1 MAIDDVIAVKTFSSR
16 TARVLLIADDRSAA
30 DHYRG
35 ALEVG
40 GFDVKQAESFI
51 DVLDSAMPDPDVVVL
66 CDLAV
71 FAYPGQTALVVRIP
85 YQMTP
90 DELVTEVHRRVAL
103 RATLHA
109 TPA

>member
-1 MAIDDVIAVKTFSSR
+1 VNTTSS
-16 TARVLLIADDRSAA
+16 TARVLLIADDPSAG
-30 DHYRG
+30 DPYRG

-40 GFDVKQAESFI
+40 GYEVKQAESFV

-71 FAYPGQTALVVRIP
+71 FAYPGQSALVVRIP

-103 RATLHA
+103 RATLRA
-109 TPA
+109 ASAPTA

>member
-1 MAIDDVIAVKTFSSR
+1 MAVTTATS

-30 DHYRG
+30 DPYRG

-40 GFDVKQAESFI
+40 GYDVKQAESFV
-51 DVLDSAMPDPDVVVL
+51 DVLHSAMPDPDVVVL

-71 FAYPGQTALVVRIP
+71 FAYPGQSALVVRIP

-90 DELVTEVHRRVAL
+90 DELVTEVHRRAAL
-103 RATLHA
+103 RAPLHA
-109 TPA
+109 ASA

>member
-1 MAIDDVIAVKTFSSR
+1 MAVNTAAR
-16 TARVLLIADDRSAA
+16 TARVLLIADDRSAG
-30 DHYRG
+30 DPYRG

-40 GFDVKQAESFI
+40 GYDVQQAESFV
-51 DVLDSAMPDPDVVVL
+51 DVLDTPMPDPDVVVL

-71 FAYPGQTALVVRIP
+71 FAYPGHSALVVRIP

-109 TPA
+109 TST

>member
-1 MAIDDVIAVKTFSSR
+1 MNPASS
-16 TARVLLIADDRSAA
+16 TARVLLIADDPSAG
-30 DHYRG
+30 DPYRG

-40 GFDVKQAESFI
+40 GYDVQQAASFV

-66 CDLAV
+66 YDLAM
-71 FAYPGQTALVVRIP
+71 FAYPGQAALVVRIP
-85 YQMTP
+85 HHMTP

-109 TPA
+109 TSA